1 MYTDSFLVNLK
12 TDDVYK
18 DIEND
23 VGKRSEISN
32 YENEWPKTIG
42 ENAKAIR
49 LMKNE

>member
-1 MYTDSFLVNLK
+1 MFIKTLK
-12 TDDVYK
+12 MML
-18 DIEND
+18 E
-23 VGKRSEISN
+23 KRSEISN